1 MPKILVTGGNGYIG
15 SHTVIELLNNGYE
28 VVVVD
33 NLCNSKPYVK
43 DRIVQLAGKD
53 FSLYEVDICDIA
65 SLNEV
70 FKQEQD
76 IEGIIHFA
84 AHLFVEESVEN
95 PLKYYQNN
103 LIGLLN
109 LIEAT
114 KQLSKVDVVFSSSC
128 TVYGNPDEV
137 PISESESIK
146 PAMSPYGNTK
156 KMAEEILRDHS
167 KAYANFR
174 TTALRYFNPIGA
186 HHSGKLGEDP
196 LGHHTHL
203 VPIIAE
209 VASGKREKLMVFGDD
224 YPTRDGTCVRD
235 YIHVCD
241 LAKAHVKALEY
252 MLGSNEID
260 DFDAIN
266 IGSGNGQTVLE
277 VVKAFEKATGKII
290 NYEIAP
296 RRPGDVDRIY
306 ADIDKATKLLGW
318 KPELDIDD
326 MMVSTYNWEK
336 NK

>member
-15 SHTVIELLNNGYE
+15 SHTVVELLNNGYE

-43 DRIVQLAGKD
+43 DRIADLADRPFG
-53 FSLYEVDICDIA
+53 FYQIDICNLNDLKDVFHKESDI
-65 SLNEV
+65 S
-70 FKQEQD
+70 
-76 IEGIIHFA
+76 GIIHFA

-95 PLKYYQNN
+95 PIKYYQNN
-103 LIGLLN
+103 IVGLLN

-114 KQLSKVDVVFSSSC
+114 KLLPKVDVVFSSSC

-167 KAYANFR
+167 MANANFR

-209 VASGKREKLMVFGDD
+209 VASGKREKLMVFGND

-241 LAKAHVKALEY
+241 LANAHVKALEY
-252 MLGSNEID
+252 MLGNDQISG
-260 DFDAIN
+260 FDAIN

-277 VVKAFEKATGKII
+277 VVQAFERATGQRI
-290 NYEIAP
+290 NYELAP

-306 ADIDKATKLLGW
+306 ANITKATRLLGW